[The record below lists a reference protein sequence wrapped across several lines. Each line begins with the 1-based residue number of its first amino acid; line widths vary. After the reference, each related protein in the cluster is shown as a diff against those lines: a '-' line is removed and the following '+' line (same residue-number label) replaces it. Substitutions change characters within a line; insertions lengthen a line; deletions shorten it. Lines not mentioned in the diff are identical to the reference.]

1 MKIDPVSGQLLQRIN
16 FEGLADNITS
26 VAFGG
31 SDLKV
36 GKNLKVKTSGMDPG
50 PGQMTE
56 RPINFTKNKNKKWN
70 ALSKI
75 EP

>member
-1 MKIDPVSGQLLQRIN
+1 MKIDPVSGQLLQRIS

-36 GKNLKVKTSGMDPG
+36 RKNLKVEMSRKRSRSDAEKTNIFDKK
-50 PGQMTE
+50 E
-56 RPINFTKNKNKKWN
+56 RTI
-70 ALSKI
+70 
-75 EP
+75 

>member
-1 MKIDPVSGQLLQRIN
+1 MKIDPVSGQLLQRIS

-36 GKNLKVKTSGMDPG
+36 GKNLKVKMSGMGPG
-50 PGQMTE
+50 PGQMPE
-56 RPINFTKNKNKKWN
+56 RPIHLTKKKTER
-70 ALSKI
+70 AI
-75 EP
+75 

>member
-1 MKIDPVSGQLLQRIN
+1 MKIDPVSGQLLQRIS

-36 GKNLKVKTSGMDPG
+36 RKNLKVEMSRKRSRSDAEKTNIFDKK
-50 PGQMTE
+50 E
-56 RPINFTKNKNKKWN
+56 RAI
-70 ALSKI
+70 
-75 EP
+75 